1 MRAAVLALALATAMC
16 FPAAGKPVITGV
28 ATVID
33 GDTID
38 VSGTR
43 IRLHG
48 IDAPEGGQLCA
59 RTNGAVWRCGDES
72 TRALT
77 RLLGRSP
84 VRCEANGQDRYR
96 RTIAVCFRA
105 GVDINQWMVANGWA
119 MAFRRYSMAYVS
131 AEGRAQ
137 KANLGLWSGTFQ
149 MPWDWRRAK
158 RQ

>member
-1 MRAAVLALALATAMC
+1 MRVAGLVLVLATAMC
-16 FPAAGKPVITGV
+16 FPAAGKPVIIGV

-43 IRLHG
+43 IRLYG
-48 IDAPEGGQLCA
+48 IDAPEGAQPCA
-59 RTNGAVWRCGDES
+59 RADGAVWQCGDAAS
-72 TRALT
+72 LALT
-77 RLLGRSP
+77 RQLGRSQ

-131 AEGRAQ
+131 AEDRAQ
-137 KANLGLWSGTFQ
+137 TAKLGLWAVTFQ
-149 MPWDWRRAK
+149 MPWDWRRTK
-158 RQ
+158 GH

>member
-1 MRAAVLALALATAMC
+1 MRVAGLVLVLATAMC

-43 IRLHG
+43 IRLYG
-48 IDAPEGGQLCA
+48 IDAPEGAQLCA
-59 RTNGAVWRCGDES
+59 RADGAVWQCGDAAS
-72 TRALT
+72 LALT
-77 RLLGRSP
+77 RQLGRSQ

-131 AEGRAQ
+131 AEDRAQ
-137 KANLGLWSGTFQ
+137 TARLGLWAGTFQ
-149 MPWDWRRAK
+149 MPWDWRRTK
-158 RQ
+158 GH

>member
-1 MRAAVLALALATAMC
+1 MALGLAAAM
-16 FPAAGKPVITGV
+16 FSPAAGNPLITGV

-59 RTNGAVWRCGDES
+59 RANGAVWKCGDAAS
-72 TRALT
+72 LALT
-77 RLLGRSP
+77 RQLGRSQ
-84 VRCEANGQDRYR
+84 VRCEASGQDHYR
-96 RTIAVCFRA
+96 RTIAVCFTA

-119 MAFRRYSMAYVS
+119 VAFRRYSMAYVS
-131 AEGRAQ
+131 AEDRAQ
-137 KANLGLWSGTFQ
+137 KANLGLWAGTFE
-149 MPWDWRRAK
+149 MPWDWRRTK
-158 RQ
+158 GH

>member
-1 MRAAVLALALATAMC
+1 MC

-28 ATVID
+28 ASVID

-48 IDAPEGGQLCA
+48 IDAPEGGQLCTRA
-59 RTNGAVWRCGDES
+59 NGAVWQCGDES
-72 TRALT
+72 ARALT
-77 RLLGRSP
+77 RLLGRSQ

-119 MAFRRYSMAYVS
+119 MAFRRYSMAYAS
-131 AEGRAQ
+131 AEDRAQ
-137 KANLGLWSGTFQ
+137 KAKLGLWVGTFQ
-149 MPWDWRRAK
+149 MPWDWRRTK

>member
-1 MRAAVLALALATAMC
+1 MC
-16 FPAAGKPVITGV
+16 FTAAGKPVIIGV

-43 IRLHG
+43 IRLYG
-48 IDAPEGGQLCA
+48 IDAPEGAQQCA
-59 RTNGAVWRCGDES
+59 RADGAVWQCGDAAS
-72 TRALT
+72 LALT
-77 RLLGRSP
+77 RQLGRSQ

-131 AEGRAQ
+131 AEDRAQ
-137 KANLGLWSGTFQ
+137 TAKLGLWAVTFQ
-149 MPWDWRRAK
+149 MPWDWRRTK
-158 RQ
+158 GH